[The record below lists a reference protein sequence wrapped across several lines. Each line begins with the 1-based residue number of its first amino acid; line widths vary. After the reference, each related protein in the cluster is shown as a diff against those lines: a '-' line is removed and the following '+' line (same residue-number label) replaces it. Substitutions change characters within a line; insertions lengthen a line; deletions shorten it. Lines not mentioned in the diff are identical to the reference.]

1 MSPVTVGLVLLDT
14 TYRKV
19 LLDILRSVLLVLG
32 CNLAVGCPGI
42 LVRNFKLLR

>member
-19 LLDILRSVLLVLG
+19 LLDILRSVLLVL
-32 CNLAVGCPGI
+32 NLVVI
-42 LVRNFKLLR
+42 LLLGAQAS